1 MAFIRQLIN
10 KPVADTE
17 GEPIGILTD
26 IIASRLGAIP
36 QPALRALEIK
46 RGQTSICVPIHDT
59 TALDSA
65 APPQTI
71 LLHHRLR
78 DIPAYHPSE
87 QDLRLAR
94 DVLDKQIIDINGARV
109 VRVSDVEVARLNGH
123 FYIVNVDVGGRGLMR
138 RLRLSRAAREI
149 AKRLGRPVPEGII
162 AWRDVEFLPG
172 THHIQLKVP
181 GSKVAE
187 LHPADIAEIISQLNR
202 AESGLVL
209 QQLDVKTVADTLE
222 EVEPE
227 FQASLVESMPD
238 EKVADVLEEMS
249 PDAAADLLAELPED
263 RSEELLNL
271 MEREDADDVRKLL
284 KYPDDS
290 AGGLMTTDYFTV
302 SPDLTAAQAIDLLR
316 RSADEVGAVSYIY
329 VVDQAEKLIGVLSLQ
344 ELVLAQPATLVR
356 NIMHS
361 RFAHLDLL
369 DSQDVAAKLIAKY
382 SLTALP
388 VLDAEGRL
396 HGIVTADDALDKII
410 PTAWKK
416 RLPRIHH

>member
-1 MAFIRQLIN
+1 MAFIRQFIN

-26 IIASRLGAIP
+26 IIASRLGNIP
-36 QPALRALEIK
+36 QPALRALAIK

-65 APPQTI
+65 TPPQTI
-71 LLHHRLR
+71 ILQHRLR

-109 VRVSDVEVARLNGH
+109 VRVSDVEVARLNGN
-123 FYIVNVDVGGRGLMR
+123 FYVVNVDVGGRGLMR
-138 RLRLSRAAREI
+138 RLRMSSAARAI
-149 AKRLGRPVPEGII
+149 ARRIGRPIPEGTI

-172 THHIQLKVP
+172 AHHIQLKVP

-271 MEREDADDVRKLL
+271 MEREDAEDVRKLL

-316 RSADEVGAVSYIY
+316 QSADEVGAVSYIY

-356 NIMHS
+356 NIMHR
-361 RFAHLDLL
+361 RFAHLNLL
-369 DSQDVAAKLIAKY
+369 DSQDLAAKLIAKY

-388 VLDAEGRL
+388 VLDGEGRL

>member
-1 MAFIRQLIN
+1 MAFIRQFIN

-17 GEPIGILTD
+17 GEPVGILAD
-26 IIASRLGAIP
+26 VIASRLGNIP
-36 QPALRALEIK
+36 QPALRALAIK
-46 RGQTSICVPIHDT
+46 RGQTSICVPIYDT
-59 TALDSA
+59 TAFDNDTS
-65 APPQTI
+65 PQTI
-71 LLHHRLR
+71 ILRHRLR

-109 VRVSDVEVARLNGH
+109 VRVSDIEVARLNGH

-138 RLRLSRAAREI
+138 RLRSSRVAKEI
-149 AKRLGRPVPEGII
+149 ARRLGRPIPEGII
-162 AWRDVEFLPG
+162 AWRDVEFLPD
-172 THHIQLKVP
+172 THDIQLKVP

-209 QQLDVKTVADTLE
+209 QQLDAKTVADTLE

-238 EKVADVLEEMS
+238 HKVADVLQEMS
-249 PDAAADLLAELPED
+249 PDAAADLLAELPEE

-271 MEREDADDVRKLL
+271 MEREDAEDVRKLL
-284 KYPDDS
+284 TYPDDS
-290 AGGLMTTDYFTV
+290 AGGLMTTDYFTIG
-302 SPDLTAAQAIDLLR
+302 PDLTTGQAIDLLR
-316 RSADEVGAVSYIY
+316 QSADEVGAVSYIY
-329 VVDQAEKLIGVLSLQ
+329 VVDQADKLIGVLSLQ
-344 ELVLAQPATLVR
+344 ELVLAPPETRVR
-356 NIMHS
+356 DIMHK
-361 RFAHLDLL
+361 RFVHLKLL
-369 DSQDVAAKLIAKY
+369 DSQETAARLIAKY

-388 VLDAEGRL
+388 VLDTEGRL
-396 HGIVTADDALDKII
+396 QGIVTADDALDKII

-416 RLPRIHH
+416 RLPKIHH

>member
-1 MAFIRQLIN
+1 MAFVRQLLN
-10 KPVADTE
+10 KPVTDTE
-17 GEPIGILTD
+17 GESVGILTD

-36 QPALRALEIK
+36 QPALRALSIK

-59 TALDSA
+59 TALDSPT
-65 APPQTI
+65 PPHTI
-71 LLHHRLR
+71 ILHHRLR

-87 QDLRLAR
+87 QDLHLAR

-109 VRVSDVEVARLNGH
+109 VRVSDVEVAKLNGH
-123 FYIVNVDVGGRGLMR
+123 FYIVNVDVGGRGWMR
-138 RLRLSRAAREI
+138 RLRTSPLVKSI
-149 AKRLGRPVPEGII
+149 AQRLGRPLPEGII
-162 AWRDVEFLPG
+162 AWRDVEFLPD
-172 THHIQLKVP
+172 THRMQLKVP
-181 GSKVAE
+181 GSKMAE

-202 AESGLVL
+202 AEGGLVL

-263 RSEELLNL
+263 RSAEILNL
-271 MEREDADDVRKLL
+271 MEREDAEDVRELL

-302 SPDLTAAQAIDLLR
+302 GPDLTAGQAIDLLR
-316 RSADEVGAVSYIY
+316 QSADEVGSVSYIY
-329 VVDQAEKLIGVLSLQ
+329 VTDQNGTLIGVLSLQ
-344 ELVLAQPATLVR
+344 ELVLAQPNTLVR
-356 NIMHS
+356 DIMHR
-361 RFAHLDLL
+361 RFVHLNLM

-388 VLDAEGRL
+388 VLDAEGKLR
-396 HGIVTADDALDKII
+396 GIVTADDALDKII

-416 RLPRIHH
+416 RLPKFHH

>member
-1 MAFIRQLIN
+1 MAFIRQFIN

-17 GEPIGILTD
+17 GEPVGILTD
-26 IIASRLGAIP
+26 IIASRLGNIP
-36 QPALRALEIK
+36 QPALRALAIK
-46 RGQTSICVPIHDT
+46 RGQTSICVPIYDT
-59 TALDSA
+59 TALDSDTS
-65 APPQTI
+65 PQTI
-71 LLHHRLR
+71 ILHHRLR

-123 FYIVNVDVGGRGLMR
+123 FYVVNVDVGGRGLTR
-138 RLRLSRAAREI
+138 RLRLSHTVREI
-149 AKRLGRPVPEGII
+149 ARRLGRPIPEGII
-162 AWRDVEFLPG
+162 AWRDVEFLPD
-172 THHIQLKVP
+172 THDIQLKVP

-249 PDAAADLLAELPED
+249 PDAAADLLAELPEG

-271 MEREDADDVRKLL
+271 MEREDAEDVRKLL
-284 KYPDDS
+284 TYPDDS
-290 AGGLMTTDYFTV
+290 AGGLMTTDYFT
-302 SPDLTAAQAIDLLR
+302 DLTAAQAIDLLR
-316 RSADEVGAVSYIY
+316 QSADEVGAVSYIY
-329 VVDQAEKLIGVLSLQ
+329 VVDQEEKLIGVLSLQ
-344 ELVLAQPATLVR
+344 ELVLAQPGMLVR
-356 NIMHS
+356 DIMHK

-369 DSQDVAAKLIAKY
+369 DSQDAAARLIAKY

-396 HGIVTADDALDKII
+396 QGIVTADDALDKII

>member
-1 MAFIRQLIN
+1 MAFIRHLIH
-10 KPVADTE
+10 KPVVDTE
-17 GEPIGILTD
+17 GEPVGTLTD

-36 QPALRALEIK
+36 QPALRALSIT
-46 RGQTSICVPIHDT
+46 RQQTSICVPIYDT

-65 APPQTI
+65 TPPQTI
-71 LLHHRLR
+71 MLHHRLR
-78 DIPAYHPSE
+78 DIPAYHPTE
-87 QDLRLAR
+87 QDVRLAR
-94 DVLDKQIIDINGARV
+94 DVLDKQIIDINGVRV
-109 VRVSDVEVARLNGH
+109 VRVSDIEVAKLNGH
-123 FYIVNVDVGGRGLMR
+123 FYVVNVDVGGHGLMR
-138 RLRLSRAAREI
+138 RVRMSRAAREI
-149 AKRLGRPVPEGII
+149 AKWLGRPIPEGII

-181 GSKVAE
+181 GSKMAE

-238 EKVADVLEEMS
+238 EKVADVLQEMS

-271 MEREDADDVRKLL
+271 MAREDAEDVRELL

-302 SPDLTAAQAIDLLR
+302 SPHLTAAQVIDRLR
-316 RSADEVGAVSYIY
+316 QSANEVGAVSYIY
-329 VVDQAEKLIGVLSLQ
+329 VVDPEEKLIGVLSLQ
-344 ELVLAQPATLVR
+344 ELVLAQPNAFVR
-356 NIMHS
+356 DIMHR
-361 RFAHLDLL
+361 RFVHLSLL
-369 DSQDVAAKLIAKY
+369 DSQEMAAKLIAKY

-396 HGIVTADDALDKII
+396 RGIVTADDALDKII